1 MDQIRQQVALA
12 RRRLWTE
19 LFLQRLVKCW
29 FVALLAATAAVAI
42 PRLVAVGDLPGGW
55 DAWWLGGAVAAG
67 LATALAWTSL
77 RGRTTLDAA
86 MEIDR
91 RFDLKE
97 RVASTLS
104 LTPDVAETEAGRAL
118 TDDAIRA
125 VKKLHIDE
133 RFRIRLGRAAWL
145 PAVPALL
152 ALALVGFVDNK
163 AQSSVD
169 AKGDV
174 LTNEQRNNA
183 SQALRKRLV
192 EPRKAA
198 AAKGL
203 KEAEELLAK
212 VDKDVEKLAAKK
224 DADRKQTLVKL
235 NDLSKELADRRQKL
249 GGDSEM
255 RKQLA
260 GMKGMQQGPGDKM
273 IDAMK
278 DGKWDAAKQE
288 LAKLQEK
295 LASGKLD
302 PAAQKLL
309 EKQLAQLEKKLKD
322 AAANRQQAMENL
334 KKQIELAKREGKLGD
349 AADLQQKLDQLA
361 KQQSQMKQME
371 KMANQLAKAQQA
383 MKKGD
388 KQAAAQAMQQ
398 MQKQMEQMQQEM
410 AEGEMLEMAMDQLE
424 LTKDAML
431 CKECQGMGCAECE
444 GKSSFNFNAKFNGR
458 PGRGMGAGRGAGARP
473 EERGGVGF
481 RDSQVKQKPGR
492 GAAVITGEAEG
503 PNFRGNVREDIQQE
517 MASQGS
523 EPADAQ
529 VIEQLPKSHR
539 ENAEDFF
546 NRLREGE

>member
-1 MDQIRQQVALA
+1 MDQIRKQVALA

-29 FVALLAATAAVAI
+29 FVALLVATAAIAI
-42 PRLVAVGDLPGGW
+42 PKLVAVGDLPAAW
-55 DAWWLGGAVAAG
+55 DVWWLGGAVAGG
-67 LATALAWTSL
+67 LLAALAWTML
-77 RGRTTLDAA
+77 RGRSALDAA

-91 RFDLKE
+91 RFELKE
-97 RVASTLS
+97 RVASSLS
-104 LTPDVAETEAGRAL
+104 LSPADAETPAGRAL
-118 TDDAIRA
+118 TEDAVRA
-125 VKKLHIDE
+125 VKKLEIDE
-133 RFRIRLGRAAWL
+133 KFRIRLGRAAWL
-145 PAVPALL
+145 PLGPALL
-152 ALALVGFVDNK
+152 ALMLVGFVENK
-163 AQSSVD
+163 AQSSID
-169 AKGDV
+169 PHGDL

-183 SQALRKRLV
+183 SQELRKRLV
-192 EPRKAA
+192 QTRKDAA
-198 AAKGL
+198 SKGL
-203 KEAEELLAK
+203 KDAEELLLK
-212 VDKDVEKLAAKK
+212 VDKDIEKLAAKK
-224 DADRKQTLVKL
+224 DSDRKQTLVKL

-249 GGDSEM
+249 GGDQEM

-260 GMKGMQQGPGDKM
+260 GMKGMEQGPGDKM

-295 LASGKLD
+295 LQSGKLD
-302 PAAQKLL
+302 PAAQKQL
-309 EKQLAQLEKKLKD
+309 EKQLGQLEKKLKE
-322 AAANRQQAMENL
+322 AAASRQQAMENL
-334 KKQIELAKREGKLGD
+334 KKQIEQAKREGKLGD
-349 AADLQQKLDQLA
+349 AADLQQKLDQMA
-361 KQQSQMKQME
+361 QQQNQMKQLE
-371 KMANQLAKAQQA
+371 KMANQLAKAKQA
-383 MKKGD
+383 MQKGD
-388 KQAAAQAMQQ
+388 KKGAAQAMKDL
-398 MQKQMEQMQQEM
+398 QKQMEQMQQDM

-424 LTKDAML
+424 LTKESML
-431 CKECQGMGCAECE
+431 CKECQGMGCKECQ
-444 GKSSFNFNAKFNGR
+444 GSNNFTFNNKFNNR
-458 PGRGMGAGRGAGARP
+458 PGMGMGAGRGAGARP

-503 PNFRGNVREDIQQE
+503 PNFRGNVREEVQQE